1 MHKNRFIRGS
11 PPRSRQIHE
20 PIIDSIPQ
28 INKSNRCLKNHSDP
42 CTRPP
47 LREMRKHAVERS
59 QCQLVDLTLVDFA
72 NHELLLYIA
81 DRSSQLRRLDIIYC
95 FLILDAERLFVGAL
109 QEAKEGFGERDPHVA
124 SACNNLAELYRVK
137 KAFDKA
143 EPLYLNAIS
152 ILEVATLNN

>member
-81 DRSSQLRRLDIIYC
+81 DRENWRMQRGCLWVHCKKLKKVLGKGILMLLLHVTTWFIYC
-95 FLILDAERLFVGAL
+95 CYG
-109 QEAKEGFGERDPHVA
+109 
-124 SACNNLAELYRVK
+124 
-137 KAFDKA
+137 
-143 EPLYLNAIS
+143 
-152 ILEVATLNN
+152 